1 MTSPETDRR
10 AAAGAKAFAK
20 GAALGALLLLAG
32 CGGGIGGPEAPA
44 EDQAPIALAPK
55 STGSTPDGGSSS
67 GVSAVK
73 LKEAELRKAVDRYR
87 ITKQR
92 AESPYDFAGVD
103 LNGDG
108 RPEAVVLF
116 TGADWCQ
123 KTGCS
128 LVVFQEEQFGFRPV
142 SHITSV
148 RAPIMAG
155 PDVSFG
161 WRDLILKTGGG
172 AAPVR
177 DVRLA
182 FTGKGYPGNALL
194 QPEPSKE
201 TLGRAQSVLAESAVA
216 ATAAN

>member
-1 MTSPETDRR
+1 MICLNADRR
-10 AAAGAKAFAK
+10 HAGGAKAFAR
-20 GAALGALLLLAG
+20 GAALAVLLTLAA
-32 CGGGIGGPEAPA
+32 C
-44 EDQAPIALAPK
+44 
-55 STGSTPDGGSSS
+55 GGSSS
-67 GVSAVK
+67 GPEASISEQAPMALTPKNSDGAPDGGGVLAAKV
-73 LKEAELRKAVDRYR
+73 KEAELRKAVDRYR

-92 AESPYDFAGVD
+92 SESPYDFAGVD

-108 RPEAVVLF
+108 RPEAIVLF
-116 TGADWCQ
+116 TGQDWCQ

-128 LVVFQEEQFGFRPV
+128 LVVFQEEQFGYRPV
-142 SHITSV
+142 SHITSA
-148 RAPIMAG
+148 RPPIMAG

-194 QPEPSKE
+194 QPEPAKE
-201 TLGRAQSVLAESAVA
+201 TLARAQQILAESASF
-216 ATAAN
+216 TAVTN